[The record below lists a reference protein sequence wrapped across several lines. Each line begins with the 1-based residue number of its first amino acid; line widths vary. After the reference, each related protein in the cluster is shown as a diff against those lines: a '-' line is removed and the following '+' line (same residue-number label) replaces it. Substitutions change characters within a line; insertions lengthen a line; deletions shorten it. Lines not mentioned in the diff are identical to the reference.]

1 MLLAFAQGTKR
12 VDEKAIKE
20 AAQDLDLEFVLAD
33 VAGSHPPLDGL
44 EERSLTSDIGLKNTT
59 PTQQPA
65 ALESTKSNGRQAAIA
80 KPISDQIPSSTAVRT
95 PVSDGP
101 KPGAQKS
108 AVLQSSVNDGQ
119 RQPITKTD
127 LRSSSIR
134 IGEKEKPSDK
144 QKHGEQKLL
153 VVPLSS
159 NRPSE
164 PPVAALRRSSSVS
177 MGRKLFWASLLA
189 AAIGGGVLFGHG
201 LGNIGQQPTE
211 EHLESVSRSP
221 LTPSRKDK
229 GSNVDTDDGPDVV
242 VSSFPQSAPGVS
254 GAAQENTKAIFF
266 DGDSAE
272 VSDSYKSM
280 LQRIAESLTGSPQ
293 SNAIIEG
300 HTDTSGEESYNLDLS
315 MRRAVAVRDILVKQY
330 QVAASRLSTVGV
342 GSSRPLESNSTRRGR
357 AYNRRVEMR
366 IMKPDSS
373 LAARSQPE

>member
-1 MLLAFAQGTKR
+1 
-12 VDEKAIKE
+12 
-20 AAQDLDLEFVLAD
+20 
-33 VAGSHPPLDGL
+33 
-44 EERSLTSDIGLKNTT
+44 
-59 PTQQPA
+59 
-65 ALESTKSNGRQAAIA
+65 
-80 KPISDQIPSSTAVRT
+80 
-95 PVSDGP
+95 
-101 KPGAQKS
+101 
-108 AVLQSSVNDGQ
+108 
-119 RQPITKTD
+119 
-127 LRSSSIR
+127 
-134 IGEKEKPSDK
+134 
-144 QKHGEQKLL
+144 
-153 VVPLSS
+153 
-159 NRPSE
+159 
-164 PPVAALRRSSSVS
+164 
-177 MGRKLFWASLLA
+177 
-189 AAIGGGVLFGHG
+189 
-201 LGNIGQQPTE
+201 
-211 EHLESVSRSP
+211 
-221 LTPSRKDK
+221 
-229 GSNVDTDDGPDVV
+229 
-242 VSSFPQSAPGVS
+242 VS